1 MSAARAAELRNQ
13 LRTWDRAYYLDDA
26 PVVDDATYDVALRE
40 LRALEAAQPE
50 DAGDDWVAT
59 WRRSVSRVA
68 SLVAL
73 VRCAICCRCCR
84 WPMRATTTS

>member
-40 LRALEAAQPE
+40 LRALEAAQPHTP
-50 DAGDDWVAT
+50 ARKCLSSVAPP
-59 WRRSVSRVA
+59 RDHSG
-68 SLVAL
+68 
-73 VRCAICCRCCR
+73 
-84 WPMRATTTS
+84 TT

>member
-50 DAGDDWVAT
+50 LIEPDSPT
-59 WRRSVSRVA
+59 QRVA
-68 SLVAL
+68 GGVSGGFSEVRHLLPMLSLL
-73 VRCAICCRCCR
+73 KPLQMLR
-84 WPMRATTTS
+84 